1 MIFFIRVR
9 GVSNLR
15 VVDASVIPQVPNAN
29 LNAPIMML
37 AEKAA
42 DDIITFYNGPNP
54 VTTPNSTPTTTTTTV
69 NDAITPESNKTSSIL
84 IERNTVFLFLAFISI
99 FKFFF

>member
-1 MIFFIRVR
+1 MR

-15 VVDASVIPQVPNAN
+15 IVDASVIPQVTNAN

-42 DDIITFYNGPNP
+42 DDIINFYKDP
-54 VTTPNSTPTTTTTTV
+54 
-69 NDAITPESNKTSSIL
+69 
-84 IERNTVFLFLAFISI
+84 
-99 FKFFF
+99 